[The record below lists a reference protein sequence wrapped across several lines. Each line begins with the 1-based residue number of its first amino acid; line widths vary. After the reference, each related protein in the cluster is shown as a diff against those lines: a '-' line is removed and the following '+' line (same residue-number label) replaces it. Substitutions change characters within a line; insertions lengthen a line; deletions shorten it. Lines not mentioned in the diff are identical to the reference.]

1 MGLPTVAM
9 GVLGT
14 FMLPAQAASLL
25 ILPSFITNVWQ
36 LLAGPGVV
44 SLVRRF
50 WLMMAGIM
58 IGTVAAASFIAGS
71 GGLGRHGARGR
82 ADALCCVRVAIL
94 ALLRVATA

>member
-1 MGLPTVAM
+1 MTSPAAARVAVIALTFLIAGIVKGVTGMGLPTVAM
-9 GVLGT
+9 SVLGT

-50 WLMMAGIM
+50 WLMMVQPG
-58 IGTVAAASFIAGS
+58 ASS
-71 GGLGRHGARGR
+71 RNRK
-82 ADALCCVRVAIL
+82 
-94 ALLRVATA
+94 